1 MAQAMVNFR
10 MDEELKKNMERTCK
24 SMGLTM
30 TSAFTMFATKMTKEQ
45 RIPFE
50 IEADPFFSEENIQ
63 EIERRVANL
72 NAGKSTLKEHEL
84 IEVE

>member
-1 MAQAMVNFR
+1 

-72 NAGKSTLKEHEL
+72 NAGKSTLKEHEV